1 MININQHNYEE
12 FFLLYVDGEL
22 SAADKQAVERF
33 VQENPDLAVELDM
46 LQQSQLPVEDWD
58 FENKSLLYRSGSAEI
73 NSANCQEQFLL
84 YVDNEL
90 DATDRDKVERFVL
103 QHPSLQESFTQL
115 KRTKLEPELLVFPD
129 KTRLYRKEE
138 RRILYMSWQRI
149 AVAAVLTGLV
159 LLLWTV
165 VPRQQNNEPILA
177 KQSDNTTNRNARQTV
192 TQPETGNT
200 AEPQSNQENLAAAIR
215 TGMPVRV
222 TGAAQQTTPA
232 EPLTDLLA
240 VNNEPAGTN
249 GIQRTDAD
257 VITTSVN
264 NNGPGS
270 ITSPGTHSI
279 LGDNAVLDNVDMV
292 RPAGLQHSDTE
303 ETENTRPAVYRELD
317 TESADQ
323 KKSLLLGSLEI
334 NKDKLRG
341 FFRKAGSIFRSKP
354 RTEEEPVITNTR
366 SSE

>member
-22 SAADKQAVERF
+22 SAADKLAVERF

-46 LQQSQLPVEDWD
+46 LQQSLLPVEDWNFGNRD
-58 FENKSLLYRSGSAEI
+58 QLYRSESAEI

-90 DATDRDKVERFVL
+90 DTVDREKVERFVL
-103 QHPSLQESFTQL
+103 QHPSLQESFTRL
-115 KRTKLEPELLVFPD
+115 KRTKLEPEQLAFPD
-129 KTRLYRKEE
+129 KALLYRKEE

-149 AVAAVLTGLV
+149 AVAAVLTGLA

-165 VPRQQNNEPILA
+165 VPQQKDHEPVLA
-177 KQSDNTTNRNARQTV
+177 KQSDNKPNGNTRQAV

-200 AEPQSNQENLAAAIR
+200 ADPPMGQETLAATSR
-215 TGMPVRV
+215 TGMPVPV
-222 TGAAQQTTPA
+222 AGAARQTDPVIPA
-232 EPLTDLLA
+232 ADLLA
-240 VNNEPAGTN
+240 ANTEPARTN
-249 GIQRTDAD
+249 GVQRTDAD
-257 VITTSVN
+257 VISTGV
-264 NNGPGS
+264 NNGPG
-270 ITSPGTHSI
+270 TATLPGTQGIS
-279 LGDNAVLDNVDMV
+279 GDNAVLDNVDMV
-292 RPAGLQHSDTE
+292 RPAGLQHSDTD
-303 ETENTRPAVYRELD
+303 ETENTRSAVYRELD

-341 FFRKAGSIFRSKP
+341 FFRKAGSIFRSKSK
-354 RTEEEPVITNTR
+354 TEEEPVTTNTR

>member
-22 SAADKQAVERF
+22 SATGKLAVERF

-46 LQQSQLPVEDWD
+46 LQQSQLPVEDWG
-58 FENKSLLYRSGSAEI
+58 FEKKDQLYRSESAEI

-90 DATDRDKVERFVL
+90 EAVDKENVERFVL

-115 KRTKLEPELLVFPD
+115 KRTKLEPEQLVFPD
-129 KTRLYRKEE
+129 KTLLYRKEE
-138 RRILYMSWQRI
+138 RRILYMSWQRM
-149 AVAAVLTGLV
+149 AVAAVLTGLAI
-159 LLLWTV
+159 LLWTI
-165 VPRQQNNEPILA
+165 VPQEKRNEPILA
-177 KQSDNTTNRNARQTV
+177 KQSDNPATGNTQPPV

-200 AEPQSNQENLAAAIR
+200 AVPQSSQANIAATIR
-215 TGMPVRV
+215 TEMPVQDTR
-222 TGAAQQTTPA
+222 ASLQTAPVN
-232 EPLTDLLA
+232 PSTDLLA
-240 VNNEPAGTN
+240 GNTEPARTN
-249 GIQRTDAD
+249 DFQRTDAD
-257 VITTSVN
+257 VISTGFNSASGSTTVPATYGIS
-264 NNGPGS
+264 
-270 ITSPGTHSI
+270 
-279 LGDNAVLDNVDMV
+279 GDNAVLDNVDMV
-292 RPAGLQHSDTE
+292 RPAGLQHADTD
-303 ETENTRPAVYRELD
+303 ETENVRSAVYRELD

-341 FFRKAGSIFRSKP
+341 FFRKAGSIFRGKSK
-354 RTEEEPVITNTR
+354 TEEEPVTTNTR

>member
-1 MININQHNYEE
+1 MIPINQHNYEE

-46 LQQSQLPVEDWD
+46 LQQSQLPVDD
-58 FENKSLLYRSGSAEI
+58 LAFENKGQLYRSESAEI

-90 DATDRDKVERFVL
+90 NAAEKENVERFVL
-103 QHPSLQESFTQL
+103 QHPSLQESFTRL
-115 KRTKLEPELLVFPD
+115 KRTKLEPEQLAFPD
-129 KTRLYRKEE
+129 KTLLYRKEE
-138 RRILYMSWQRI
+138 RRILYMRWQRI
-149 AVAAVLTGLV
+149 AVAAVLTGLA

-177 KQSDNTTNRNARQTV
+177 KQPDKTTNGNTRQPV
-192 TQPETGNT
+192 SQPETGNT
-200 AEPQSNQENLAAAIR
+200 AAPQTGQENLAAATR
-215 TGMPVRV
+215 TGVSVPV
-222 TGAAQQTTPA
+222 TGAAQQTDPA
-232 EPLTDLLA
+232 APSTNLLA
-240 VNNEPAGTN
+240 VNTEPARTT
-249 GIQRTDAD
+249 GIQRTGAD
-257 VITTSVN
+257 VITTSV

-279 LGDNAVLDNVDMV
+279 SGDNAVLDNVDMV
-292 RPAGLQHSDTE
+292 RPAGLQHSDTD
-303 ETENTRPAVYRELD
+303 ETENTRSAVYRELD

-341 FFRKAGSIFRSKP
+341 FFRKAGSIFRSKS
-354 RTEEEPVITNTR
+354 RTEEEPVTTNTR

>member
-33 VQENPDLAVELDM
+33 VQENPDLAVELDI
-46 LQQSQLPVEDWD
+46 LQQSQLPVEDWG
-58 FENKSLLYRSGSAEI
+58 FGNKDQLYRSESAEI
-73 NSANCQEQFLL
+73 NSSNCQEQFLL

-90 DATDRDKVERFVL
+90 DAADREKVERFVL

-115 KRTKLEPELLVFPD
+115 KRTKLEPELLAFPD
-129 KTRLYRKEE
+129 KTSLYRREE

-149 AVAAVLTGLV
+149 AVAAVLTGLA

-165 VPRQQNNEPILA
+165 VPQQKNHEPMLA
-177 KQSDNTTNRNARQTV
+177 KQSGKEASRNTQQPV
-192 TQPETGNT
+192 TQPATGNI
-200 AEPQSNQENLAAAIR
+200 AETQMDQGNQAAVTR
-215 TGMPVRV
+215 TETPVTV
-222 TGAAQQTTPA
+222 TNVIQQTDPGIR
-232 EPLTDLLA
+232 PTDLLA
-240 VNNEPAGTN
+240 VNTESARTN

-257 VITTSVN
+257 VITTGA

-270 ITSPGTHSI
+270 ITSPVTHGIS
-279 LGDNAVLDNVDMV
+279 GDNAVLDNVDMV
-292 RPAGLQHSDTE
+292 RPTGLQHSDTD
-303 ETENTRPAVYRELD
+303 ETENIRPAVYRELD

-341 FFRKAGSIFRSKP
+341 FFRKAGSIFRSKSK
-354 RTEEEPVITNTR
+354 TEEEPVTTNTR